1 MSDRLRFLTC
11 CLNDLNASQ
20 AGCTPRGCGSRAVAP
35 RASALRA
42 ASLQTVQR
50 NLAVQAALCEDLE
63 HAETV
68 ETVEAGEREALRLR
82 VLEATELYNV
92 AVKAGRDDA
101 ALRVLRN
108 TGFSDAETIKK
119 HWGMLIDEVLRSESR
134 RKWEKNTHRE
144 RERERRVQGWIEGSM
159 DGSIDGSIDGWMDE
173 VERNGLN
180 E

>member
-1 MSDRLRFLTC
+1 MCVSDRLRFLTC

-68 ETVEAGEREALRLR
+68 ETVETVEAVGAGEREALRLR

-92 AVKAGRDDA
+92 AVRAGRDDA

-119 HWGMLIDEVLRSESR
+119 HWGMLIDEVLRSEST
-134 RKWEKNTHRE
+134 RKWGEN
-144 RERERRVQGWIEGSM
+144 
-159 DGSIDGSIDGWMDE
+159 
-173 VERNGLN
+173 
-180 E
+180 

>member
-63 HAETV
+63 HAEKV
-68 ETVEAGEREALRLR
+68 ETVEAGEREALRMR

-134 RKWEKNTHRE
+134 RKWEKNTHTHRE
-144 RERERRVQGWIEGSM
+144 REREKGAGGIDGSM
-159 DGSIDGSIDGWMDE
+159 DGLSGWMDGSMDGWIE
-173 VERNGLN
+173 WLN
-180 E
+180 D

>member
-1 MSDRLRFLTC
+1 MCVSDRLRFLTC

-68 ETVEAGEREALRLR
+68 ETVEAVGAGEREALRLR

-92 AVKAGRDDA
+92 AVRAGRDDA

-119 HWGMLIDEVLRSESR
+119 HWGMLIDEVLRSEST
-134 RKWEKNTHRE
+134 RKWGEN
-144 RERERRVQGWIEGSM
+144 
-159 DGSIDGSIDGWMDE
+159 
-173 VERNGLN
+173 
-180 E
+180 

>member
-68 ETVEAGEREALRLR
+68 ETVETVEAVGAGEREALRLR

-92 AVKAGRDDA
+92 AVRAGRDDA

-119 HWGMLIDEVLRSESR
+119 HWGMLIDEVLRSEST
-134 RKWEKNTHRE
+134 RKWGEN
-144 RERERRVQGWIEGSM
+144 
-159 DGSIDGSIDGWMDE
+159 
-173 VERNGLN
+173 
-180 E
+180 

>member
-63 HAETV
+63 HAEKV
-68 ETVEAGEREALRLR
+68 ETVEAGEREALRMR

-134 RKWEKNTHRE
+134 RKWGEKHTHTERE
-144 RERERRVQGWIEGSM
+144 REREGCRGGSM
-159 DGSIDGSIDGWMDE
+159 GQWMD
-173 VERNGLN
+173 
-180 E
+180 

>member
-63 HAETV
+63 HAEKV
-68 ETVEAGEREALRLR
+68 ETVEAGEREALRMR

-134 RKWEKNTHRE
+134 RKWGEKHTHRE
-144 RERERRVQGWIEGSM
+144 REREGCRGDRWVNGWVEWMDGWIN
-159 DGSIDGSIDGWMDE
+159 GWMD
-173 VERNGLN
+173 
-180 E
+180 